1 MIGHPKKQ
9 PRRRKSLG
17 AKSRRATEDNRPGVY
32 FRDGRRCVV
41 QGSIVADR
49 WPCSGGLTVQHAI
62 GKGMGGSAQFD
73 SPELL
78 RTMCLN
84 HNVLQTSNAAFA
96 RFCLW
101 FGWSLPRHRIDV
113 QADRYPVR
121 YPDGADYFL
130 DNDYQKHLVGDRS
143 AFAIRSEAH
152 PDLAEE
158 LS

>member
-1 MIGHPKKQ
+1 MTAYPKKK
-9 PRRRKSLG
+9 PRKRKSIG
-17 AKSRRATEDNRPGVY
+17 AQSRKNVEDNRPGVY

-41 QGSIVADR
+41 HGSIAADR

-84 HNVLQTSNAAFA
+84 HNVLQTSNATFA

-101 FGWSLPRHRIDV
+101 FGWALPRHAAHIDP
-113 QADRYPVR
+113 DRYPVR
-121 YPDGADYFL
+121 YPDGRDYFL
-130 DNDYQKHLVGDRS
+130 DNDYQKHLVAES
-143 AFAIRSEAH
+143 AATAIRAEAH
-152 PDLAEE
+152 PHLLEE
-158 LS
+158 IS